1 MLFMDELAY
10 LRLYSAKRKVYI
22 PIDPSDRKKGAAIVL
37 LTKDSVDSH
46 TLMNLPFIHNPN
58 CYESLYI
65 DRNVNALIKSG
76 MIADE
81 DLANEG
87 EEPVNEAMM
96 HVMAGKKI
104 KVSIDMKV
112 MNAND
117 QRLASKA
124 FDEKNFLKWYRF
136 FKTKDRNICES
147 VTIRVYPNIK
157 ELVRENQD
165 KALAD
170 KDIIAYSYS
179 GDDYISVVA
188 NSGYNEIKS
197 KDGPSYEGYLLNEL
211 ISFVCMRTS
220 KRCSRYLAG
229 QIATALSGRL
239 TPELIEKI
247 KDQWDS
253 QKDYGLACAYVIKTM
268 YDNDGQQAI
277 VDLCKTGDINML
289 GKYAVKGFI
298 RRISGIYE
306 ATLTSE
312 QRKNMKDSEYG
323 LPKLRKYPMPD
334 ESHVRSAIRFFNH
347 VSSEDEAELARNIK
361 KKIKQY
367 GMSVDVG
374 ENNRFSKYYG
384 GSKKKSS
391 KNEFALLENAVDLS
405 VITESVNISNDK
417 IAVGCDFHFINYNDD
432 KTKIILKPDSY
443 MQAVVDRERK
453 IVGNDGIFIFLG
465 DLIYK
470 AFDSEYNIPEGMR
483 EKVLKYAN
491 GFTGKYKIFIRGN
504 HDNLPDEFY
513 IKKCGF
519 THVCA
524 SLKYDNYIFTHQPVI
539 VRDPKLNIHGHIHGT
554 RIYTESQPRNYIDVY
569 TLNSL
574 HIGSLSEVVEAKEK
588 YEKTIKQA
596 PNVMKAN
603 PHQYVQG
610 DNLDLDNIVNESAI
624 FEVKFIDDKGNPVPK
639 KCPSCGYKVGV
650 FFRGEPVFLC
660 TNRECNKYFG
670 TVPFNESAN
679 NLPIDW
685 VGYYPKQT
693 VSYLQEATVYHS
705 TPAPIPGS
713 DAERNKHFDE
723 VMEIVD
729 ALSQN
734 ERDDIAI
741 NGIYTDSPNVIDRR
755 IARDSEGNP
764 VGFID
769 VYFFRSKPFECQ
781 LTAAIKPEYRGQ
793 GYMHKMLADIIQTA
807 PIGHPGVT
815 KYVWNVDPN
824 NIHSI
829 KLATRCGFR
838 KTGILRHRD
847 DLDIDEDRYEYAL
860 PFKEAEGTIPLPQR
874 LLTESFN
881 ADGYVLTDDYIMT
894 EDFITFFNGMDT
906 QVISE
911 AEKKYDS
918 KLKRYLYNER
928 LKNNK
933 AVLLRY
939 QQMKAMNPI
948 IKRTFLKLPM
958 YRRRNIFIDL
968 SFYHGLFLEHLQFK
982 KDVAIKMYWDFLN
995 RLIVDNEY
1003 KDLYKKITI
1012 FIPVWAEAWGTNT
1025 AEDLMDYRKSI
1036 NPISMIIRMLRKNPT
1051 ELKKWGN
1058 KDILFVS
1065 PQGYFKVN
1073 FNKFELKDLT
1083 KFRRFITKLVSNE
1096 IIEEDEDED
1105 GYTTAVNAD
1114 NNTDSASVIIAKIV
1128 DKLEKNTGVTID
1140 DITGG
1145 PNNAYQPAEVEEVLK
1160 PSKEEFTHLRV
1171 RAGKIELPNNGI
1183 GKDGNQT
1190 KNPVKNAVLIMAPTG
1205 DESADS
1211 FLNNQIARNII
1222 SISKRG
1228 YFSP

>member
-22 PIDPSDRKKGAAIVL
+22 PIDPSDRKKGAAIML

-96 HVMAGKKI
+96 HVMADKKI

-247 KDQWDS
+247 KDQWGS

-347 VSSEDEAELARNIK
+347 VSTEDEAELARNIK

-384 GSKKKSS
+384 GGKKKSS
-391 KNEFALLENAVDLS
+391 KD
-405 VITESVNISNDK
+405 
-417 IAVGCDFHFINYNDD
+417 
-432 KTKIILKPDSY
+432 
-443 MQAVVDRERK
+443 
-453 IVGNDGIFIFLG
+453 
-465 DLIYK
+465 
-470 AFDSEYNIPEGMR
+470 
-483 EKVLKYAN
+483 
-491 GFTGKYKIFIRGN
+491 
-504 HDNLPDEFY
+504 
-513 IKKCGF
+513 
-519 THVCA
+519 
-524 SLKYDNYIFTHQPVI
+524 
-539 VRDPKLNIHGHIHGT
+539 
-554 RIYTESQPRNYIDVY
+554 
-569 TLNSL
+569 
-574 HIGSLSEVVEAKEK
+574 
-588 YEKTIKQA
+588 
-596 PNVMKAN
+596 
-603 PHQYVQG
+603 
-610 DNLDLDNIVNESAI
+610 ESAI
-624 FEVKFIDDKGNPVPK
+624 FEVKLIDDKGKPVPK
-639 KCPSCGYKVGV
+639 KCPSCGSKVGV

-670 TVPFNESAN
+670 TVSFNESTN
-679 NLPIDW
+679 NIPADW
-685 VGYYPKQT
+685 TGYYPKQA
-693 VSYLQEATVYHS
+693 VSYLQEATTSKYEKLTDKEKKTVKEIIDSLSDKEKDYVGNS
-705 TPAPIPGS
+705 DEALSSKILYKDIRYINGEPAGFLFVTDKIDGPYGFVLLAVKDKFRNKGLAAKMSANMLRICKQRGIKTLSWNVNFGNDASSAVAKKAGFKYFKKYNKYDEYYYDLREAAPIVT
-713 DAERNKHFDE
+713 NNHFDE
-723 VMEIVD
+723 VMDIVD

-755 IARDSEGNP
+755 IARDDNGNP
-764 VGFID
+764 IGFID
-769 VYFFRSKPFECQ
+769 VYFFKSKPFECQ
-781 LTAAIKPEYRGQ
+781 LTTAIKPEYRGQ
-793 GYMHKMLADIIQTA
+793 GYMRKMLADIIQAA
-807 PIGHPGVT
+807 PVGHPGVT

-838 KTGILRHRD
+838 RTGILRHRD
-847 DLDIDEDRYEYAL
+847 DLDIDEDRYEYVL
-860 PFKEAEGTIPLPQR
+860 PFKEAEGTIPLPHR
-874 LLTESFN
+874 LINESFN
-881 ADGYVLTDDYIMT
+881 TDGYVITDDYIMT

-948 IKRTFLKLPM
+948 IKRTFLKLSM

-1083 KFRRFITKLVSNE
+1083 KFRRFITKLVTNE
-1096 IIEEDEDED
+1096 VIEEDEDED
-1105 GYTTAVNAD
+1105 GYTTAVDAD
-1114 NNTDSASVIIAKIV
+1114 DSTDSPSVITAKIV
-1128 DKLEKNTGVTID
+1128 DKLEKNTGVAID

>member
-1 MLFMDELAY
+1 MSGMKEEGIAY
-10 LRLYSAKRKVYI
+10 AKR
-22 PIDPSDRKKGAAIVL
+22 
-37 LTKDSVDSH
+37 
-46 TLMNLPFIHNPN
+46 
-58 CYESLYI
+58 
-65 DRNVNALIKSG
+65 
-76 MIADE
+76 
-81 DLANEG
+81 
-87 EEPVNEAMM
+87 
-96 HVMAGKKI
+96 
-104 KVSIDMKV
+104 
-112 MNAND
+112 
-117 QRLASKA
+117 
-124 FDEKNFLKWYRF
+124 
-136 FKTKDRNICES
+136 FK
-147 VTIRVYPNIK
+147 
-157 ELVRENQD
+157 
-165 KALAD
+165 
-170 KDIIAYSYS
+170 
-179 GDDYISVVA
+179 
-188 NSGYNEIKS
+188 
-197 KDGPSYEGYLLNEL
+197 
-211 ISFVCMRTS
+211 
-220 KRCSRYLAG
+220 
-229 QIATALSGRL
+229 
-239 TPELIEKI
+239 
-247 KDQWDS
+247 
-253 QKDYGLACAYVIKTM
+253 
-268 YDNDGQQAI
+268 
-277 VDLCKTGDINML
+277 
-289 GKYAVKGFI
+289 
-298 RRISGIYE
+298 
-306 ATLTSE
+306 
-312 QRKNMKDSEYG
+312 
-323 LPKLRKYPMPD
+323 
-334 ESHVRSAIRFFNH
+334 
-347 VSSEDEAELARNIK
+347 
-361 KKIKQY
+361 
-367 GMSVDVG
+367 
-374 ENNRFSKYYG
+374 
-384 GSKKKSS
+384 
-391 KNEFALLENAVDLS
+391 
-405 VITESVNISNDK
+405 
-417 IAVGCDFHFINYNDD
+417 
-432 KTKIILKPDSY
+432 
-443 MQAVVDRERK
+443 
-453 IVGNDGIFIFLG
+453 
-465 DLIYK
+465 
-470 AFDSEYNIPEGMR
+470 
-483 EKVLKYAN
+483 
-491 GFTGKYKIFIRGN
+491 GKYKILIRGN

-513 IKKCGF
+513 IEKCGF

-524 SLKYDNYIFTHQPVI
+524 SLKYGNYLFTHQPEI
-539 VRDPKLNIHGHIHGT
+539 VRDPIINIHGHIHGT
-554 RIYTESQPRNYIDVY
+554 RAYVEGSPKNHMDVWIINSKHIDSLDKVVAAQEAYDKTTKQAKNINKADPYQHIQGENLNLEDIVTEGAIRKPF
-569 TLNSL
+569 
-574 HIGSLSEVVEAKEK
+574 K
-588 YEKTIKQA
+588 YEAAGFESGSPVRSKVLFTKEISPESLVRIYEQLGVKLSGNIMIKISTGEDGKGPRYCLDPKLISKLVDEVDGVICDTNTAYEGSRSDSASHWKTIKKHGYMDIANCDILDEEGEYIIPVEDGLQISEVRAGTHTKNYESFIILSHFKGHAMAGFGGAMKNVAIGLSSANGKKIVHSGGHVTPNGIAGMTPDWDADSADKPVHEKFLKSMADVNKAFKNIFGDKVVYINVANNLSVDCDCAAEPAKPTMKDIGIFASTDPLAIDQA
-596 PNVMKAN
+596 CIDFVYDAPDSKDLIKRIEERHGTDLLTYAEKDGVGNRAYELVDIDSGSVITRN
-603 PHQYVQG
+603 
-610 DNLDLDNIVNESAI
+610 NLIKRGHELELEESAI
-624 FEVKFIDDKGNPVPK
+624 FEVKFIDDKGKPVPR

-679 NLPIDW
+679 HIPADW
-685 VGYYPKQT
+685 TCYYPKQA
-693 VSYLQEATVYHS
+693 VNFLKEAAAYHS
-705 TPAPIPGS
+705 VPAPIPGS

-769 VYFFRSKPFECQ
+769 VYFFRSNPFECQ
-781 LTAAIKPEYRGQ
+781 LTAAIKPGYRGQ
-793 GYMHKMLADIIQTA
+793 GYMHKMLADIVQAA
-807 PIGHPGVT
+807 PVGHPGVT

-847 DLDIDEDRYEYAL
+847 DLDIDEDRYEYVL

-918 KLKRYLYNER
+918 KLKRYLYKER

-982 KDVAIKMYWDFLN
+982 KDVAVKMYWDFLN

-1012 FIPVWAEAWGTNT
+1012 FIPVWTEAWGTNT

-1036 NPISMIIRMLRKNPT
+1036 NPISMIIRMLRKNPA

-1114 NNTDSASVIIAKIV
+1114 DDTDSASVITAKIV
-1128 DKLEKNTGVTID
+1128 DKLEKNTGVEID

-1145 PNNAYQPAEVEEVLK
+1145 QTNTFQPEEVETVLT
-1160 PSKEEFTHLRV
+1160 PSKQEFTHLRV
-1171 RAGKIELPNNGI
+1171 RAGKIELPTNGI
-1183 GKDGNQT
+1183 SKDGNQT

-1205 DESADS
+1205 DKSADT
-1211 FLNNQIARNII
+1211 FLNNQIAKNII
-1222 SISKRG
+1222 TTNKRG